1 MTAGL
6 GIPDDT
12 DSDGTLTMARAPSPR
27 SNGQPASPRG
37 SSLARRVLAATAFAA
52 LVLVVTILAVQLL
65 SAEREA
71 ERALEQGRLAASAAV
86 ARLSADA
93 EGLRR
98 LLQSVAATLPEP
110 LDGPAAQAALERV
123 RGTLG
128 KSVRLRAVP
137 AGLVTPDPSGAL
149 PVSYSTLELLR
160 QAERGASTL
169 PAEMHQVGTPDMHV
183 AVAVPVTSTQGGSVR
198 GLLVA
203 ALPGNAVQQSIDTL
217 GQQAGRIEVIQ
228 KVAGRPV
235 TVAVNAGAMTAQGP
249 ATAALEVPGTILEVA
264 YWPLPVDSGG
274 WVVSGAIAA
283 GGALLVLAIG
293 WAWGNWLRRAYAA
306 DEKVVVDAVRDL
318 ARFQQQGATPA
329 TALGDTAGLLRALRM
344 ATDRRSEPRTPGATA
359 TKTPAPPPVEPKP
372 AAEPP
377 PAPGEPHEFSESVF
391 RAYDIRGVFGEALTV
406 EFAYELGRA
415 VGSAVFERGEQQIA
429 VGRDGRPSSQ
439 SLTEALVRGLIASG
453 REVVDIGLVPT
464 PVLYF
469 AAFQLGSGCGV
480 MVTGSHN
487 PAEYNGF
494 KLMIGGE
501 TPSPEQI
508 RALRDRM
515 VSGDVLRGAGTY
527 VQRDFVP
534 DYLQRVV
541 EDVHLI
547 RPLKIVVDAGNG
559 AAGHVAPELFR
570 QLGCEVFELYC
581 EVDGEFPNHHPD
593 PSQPDNLQDLMVQ
606 VRAVNA
612 DLGIAFD
619 GDGDRLGVVDGR
631 GRIVWPD
638 HVLMLLAG
646 DVLLRNPGADIL
658 FDVKSSRHLASY
670 ILSSG
675 GRPVMWKSGHSL
687 MKAKMRET
695 GSLLGGEF
703 SGHVFFKERWYGFDD
718 ALYAAARLLE
728 VLASE
733 SRTPDELF
741 DDLPNSPATPEL
753 HVPLTEGANFVLMRR
768 LAELANFPEA
778 RIVNLD
784 GLRVEFDDGWGLVR
798 PSNTTPSLVFRF
810 EGDDEA
816 ALERIKERFR
826 ALVTEAA
833 PYLTLPF

>member
-1 MTAGL
+1 
-6 GIPDDT
+6 
-12 DSDGTLTMARAPSPR
+12 MARASTKKPSAGVR
-27 SNGQPASPRG
+27 STRG
-37 SSLARRVLAATAFAA
+37 SSLARRVLAASAVAA
-52 LVLVVTILAVQLL
+52 LVLVITILAVQLL

-71 ERALEQGRLAASAAV
+71 DRAKEQGRLAASAAV

-93 EGLRR
+93 DGLRR

-110 LDGPAAQAALERV
+110 LGGPAAQAALDRV

-128 KSVRLRAVP
+128 KDVRLRAVS
-137 AGLVTPDPSGAL
+137 AGLTTPDPGGSL
-149 PVSYSTLELLR
+149 PISFSTLELLR
-160 QAERGASTL
+160 QAERGAATL

-183 AVAVPVTSTQGGSVR
+183 AVAVPVTSAQGGAVR

-203 ALPGNAVQQSIDTL
+203 GLPGNAVQQSIDSL

-235 TVAVNAGAMTAQGP
+235 TLAVNAGAMAAQGP
-249 ATAALEVPGTILEVA
+249 ATAALPVPGTILEVA
-264 YWPLPVDSGG
+264 YWPLPVDSSG
-274 WVVSGAIAA
+274 WVLSGAIAA
-283 GGALLVLAIG
+283 VGALLVLAIG
-293 WAWGNWLRRAYAA
+293 WAWGNWLRRSYAA
-306 DEKVVVDAVRDL
+306 DEKVVIDTVRDL
-318 ARFQQQGATPA
+318 ARFQQQGGSPT
-329 TALGDTAGLLRALRM
+329 TALDDTAGLLQALRQ
-344 ATDRRSEPRTPGATA
+344 ASDRRAEPRTPGAPPAKAAPTPPPA
-359 TKTPAPPPVEPKP
+359 PAEPPKPVPAPPPG
-372 AAEPP
+372 A
-377 PAPGEPHEFSESVF
+377 GEGGPREFSESVF

-406 EFAYELGRA
+406 EFAFELGRA
-415 VGSAVFERGEQQIA
+415 IGSAVFERGEQQIA

-439 SLTEALVRGLIASG
+439 ALTEALVRGLIASG
-453 REVVDIGLVPT
+453 REVIDLGLVPT

-469 AAFQLGSGCGV
+469 AAFQVGSGCGV

-508 RALRDRM
+508 RALHDRM
-515 VSGDVLRGAGTY
+515 ISGDVLRGSGTY

-570 QLGCEVFELYC
+570 LLGCEVFELYC

-593 PSQPDNLQDLMVQ
+593 PSQLDNLQDLMVQ

-631 GRIVWPD
+631 GRVVWPD
-638 HVLMLLAG
+638 RVLMLLAG

-658 FDVKSSRHLASY
+658 FDVKSSRHLAAY

-703 SGHVFFKERWYGFDD
+703 SGHIFFKERWYGFDD

-741 DDLPNSPATPEL
+741 DDLPDSPATPEL

-768 LAELANFPEA
+768 LAELADFPEA
-778 RIVNLD
+778 RIVNTD
-784 GLRVEFDDGWGLVR
+784 GLRVEFDEGWGLVR
-798 PSNTTPSLVFRF
+798 ASNTTPSLVFRF
-810 EGDDEA
+810 EADDDA
-816 ALERIKERFR
+816 ALERIKARFR
-826 ALVTEAA
+826 ALLNEAA